1 MKKFLFLLA
10 SIIALILLS
19 PWITGWF
26 IEYQIKHYQQR
37 LVQQEDNI
45 KLISQDYQ
53 RHWFSSKIQ
62 SQFEIKLGDTLAPQQ
77 VDFQHQIHHGFQ
89 PIEATSV
96 DGQLIL
102 SSLPTNEIKHFQLES
117 QPLLFHSV
125 INSALQQ
132 QHQLRTEAIT
142 LRTDAPATLTLQTV
156 LSSAEIN
163 SKKFLQNATLHVA
176 QFNYAHSTGTVKG
189 QTLSF
194 NSDWQ
199 PSAWGSILKSAVITL
214 AKLNLQTTANIPI
227 ELQQNQLTGT
237 NIFQQSL
244 LNSQWLYRAQR
255 WQVGKQNYDA
265 PQFELLFQRWHLPTL
280 VQLQYKL
287 ANIMNLPEYQRSV
300 ILLEVLTQQLATL
313 VSYQP
318 EILLKNATF
327 HNEFGKTELF
337 THIRL
342 VPATMKAVTNPET
355 LLLVEGNLQLPR
367 TQLAAWIAQDNNDKM
382 ADYQINA
389 LITQGIFKEKP
400 EQRLEM
406 QFKFA
411 EGQLSFK

>member
-19 PWITGWF
+19 PWATGWF
-26 IEYQIKHYQQR
+26 IEYQIKQYQQR
-37 LVQQEDNI
+37 LVQQDNNI

-53 RHWFSSKIQ
+53 RRWFSSKIQ
-62 SQFEIKLGDTLAPQQ
+62 SQFEINLGDTLAPQQ
-77 VDFQHQIHHGFQ
+77 LDFQHQINHGFQ
-89 PIEATSV
+89 PVEATTV

-102 SSLPTNEIKHFQLES
+102 SSLPTREIKHFQLES

-125 INSALQQ
+125 ISSALQQ
-132 QHQLRTEAIT
+132 QHQLRTEAMT
-142 LRTDAPATLTLQTV
+142 LRTDASATLNLQTL
-156 LSSAEIN
+156 LSSVEIN
-163 SKKFLQNATLHVA
+163 SKKFLQNASLQVA
-176 QFNYAHSTGTVKG
+176 HFSYEHSAGTVKG
-189 QTLSF
+189 QTLSL
-194 NSDWQ
+194 NSEWQ
-199 PSAWGSILKSAVITL
+199 PSAWGSILQSAVMTL
-214 AKLNLQTTANIPI
+214 AKLNLQTAPNISI

-237 NIFQQSL
+237 NVFQQSL

-287 ANIMNLPEYQRSV
+287 ANIMSLPEYQRSV
-300 ILLEVLTQQLATL
+300 ILVEVLTQQLATL

-327 HNEFGKTELF
+327 NNEFGKTELF
-337 THIRL
+337 THLRL
-342 VPATMKAVTNPET
+342 VPATLKAMTNPET
-355 LLLVEGNLQLPR
+355 LLLIEGNLQLPR
-367 TQLAAWIAQDNNDKM
+367 AQLAAWIAQGNNEEM
-382 ADYQINA
+382 TDYQINA